1 MAAGEGRRLRPL
13 TEHWPKPLLPVEGR
27 PVLGTLLRE
36 LASAG
41 LTDVTVVSGHLGEQV
56 DAFVGDGTAFGV
68 QARLARQPRA
78 EGSADAVRR
87 ALAAGAKP
95 PLLVLAADTVFP
107 PGDLARASEAWLA
120 SGTAGGLGLRVIADA
135 GPEHQAV
142 DVRDGLVMALHERGP
157 EERGPRLVPSPAW
170 WLDEELAASLE
181 ALPGPPYE
189 LMKAF
194 ERTLASGRRVLALEH
209 GPTRDL
215 TSPQDVVMCN
225 HHYLVKKA

>member
-13 TEHWPKPLLPVEGR
+13 TEHWPKPLLPVDGR

-68 QARLARQPRA
+68 RARLARQPRA

-120 SGTAGGLGLRVIADA
+120 SGTAGGLGLRAIADA
-135 GPEHQAV
+135 GPERPAV
-142 DVRDGLVMALHERGP
+142 DVRDGLVTALHTRGP
-157 EERGPRLVPSPAW
+157 EGRGPRLVPSPAW

-189 LMKAF
+189 LVKAL
-194 ERTLASGRRVLALEH
+194 ERALAAGRGVLALEH

-225 HHYLVKKA
+225 HQYLVKKA